1 MASRRGTSKR
11 PASSEEI
18 EYWSHAAAALSK
30 LSSMYTNPTGIET
43 VGRVN
48 RLLSAWPTDD
58 ILPAEGYDS
67 VKSIY
72 KKLTSGLQEIKTNAE
87 QDAQAI
93 LHVIEHLDV
102 LIALRK
108 ASEAVPPG
116 PHFLAV
122 DITQHHISLSLS
134 EKRNKRPRVHS
145 PPAAL
150 APAPAVPNPA
160 ARPVSITVPPRTS
173 VGPQQPIPFSREP
186 KARREAL
193 AKQLPLQEGRK
204 VAFHPPQNASKAS
217 DGAGN
222 GKDEEWIL
230 AVVTKCINQD
240 KNRYEVQD
248 PEPQEDG
255 QPGQCYN
262 TTLRAIIPLP
272 DPTAP
277 PDSAAHLNAYPEFT
291 TGSTVMALYPDTS
304 CFYRAEVVASPRDM
318 QPSDRA
324 GQSSKQTPIPMY
336 KLKFED
342 DDDQE
347 HCVPAQW
354 VVEWPGGP

>member
-1 MASRRGTSKR
+1 MYSGSDLRLWIIAEFL
-11 PASSEEI
+11 PACI
-18 EYWSHAAAALSK
+18 LSNT
-30 LSSMYTNPTGIET
+30 YTNPASGDTA
-43 VGRVN
+43 GRVH
-48 RLLSAWPTDD
+48 RLLSAWPSDD
-58 ILPAEGYDS
+58 NVPADGIENL
-67 VKSIY
+67 KSHY
-72 KKLTSGLQEIKTNAE
+72 KKITAGLHEIKTNAE
-87 QDAQAI
+87 RDAAAI
-93 LHVIEHLDV
+93 DEVMERLQI

-108 ASEAVPPG
+108 ASEAP
-116 PHFLAV
+116 
-122 DITQHHISLSLS
+122 Q
-134 EKRNKRPRVHS
+134 EKRPKRPRARS
-145 PPAAL
+145 PSVAPT
-150 APAPAVPNPA
+150 PAPVPAPSVS
-160 ARPVSITVPPRTS
+160 RGISITVPPRNS
-173 VGPQQPIPFSREP
+173 VGPQPIPFSREP

-204 VAFHPPQNASKAS
+204 VAFHPPQNTSKAA
-217 DGAGN
+217 DGITG

-272 DPTAP
+272 DPSAP

-291 TGSTVMALYPDTS
+291 ARSTVMALYPDTS
-304 CFYRAEVVASPRDM
+304 CFYRAEVVASPKDM
-318 QPSDRA
+318 QPGARVSRGTTSMRSTVFDFVQT
-324 GQSSKQTPIPMY
+324 GSSIPMY

-347 HCVPAQW
+347 HNVSAQW
-354 VVEWPGGP
+354 VVEWPGGA